1 MRVAGRRAT
10 SLFDG
15 LGINYVLFCQ
25 GCKHNCEG
33 CQNPETWSMDGGVE
47 MTVEEI
53 ESDIEKYMPLITG
66 VTFSGGDP
74 VYQLSEV
81 LKLDAWAKAKR
92 LKTTLYT
99 GFSVANDKWLSELPF
114 DYIIDGRFEK
124 SLRSSACAFRGSK
137 NQNVYQR
144 MEAGY
149 VNINEKVDGVIKK

>member
-1 MRVAGRRAT
+1 
-10 SLFDG
+10 
-15 LGINYVLFCQ
+15 
-25 GCKHNCEG
+25 
-33 CQNPETWSMDGGVE
+33 MDGGLE

-99 GFSVANDKWLSELPF
+99 GFSVTNDKWLSELPF

-124 SLRSSACAFRGSK
+124 SLRTSACAFRGSK
-137 NQNVYQR
+137 NQNMYQR

>member
-1 MRVAGRRAT
+1 
-10 SLFDG
+10 
-15 LGINYVLFCQ
+15 
-25 GCKHNCEG
+25 
-33 CQNPETWSMDGGVE
+33 MDGGVE

-81 LKLDAWAKAKR
+81 LKLDAWAKSKR

-137 NQNVYQR
+137 NQHVYR
-144 MEAGY
+144 RTDSRY
-149 VNINEKVDGVIKK
+149 VQIDREVDAN